1 MFVSLLK
8 FAIIKLT
15 LCGFY
20 TRDYYFGK
28 SIATG
33 LNNGPV
39 NCIPHRYT
47 IIIINQK
54 AVNSL
59 NVFN

>member
-1 MFVSLLK
+1 MLVSLLK

-20 TRDYYFGK
+20 TRDYFGK

-33 LNNGPV
+33 LNGPV